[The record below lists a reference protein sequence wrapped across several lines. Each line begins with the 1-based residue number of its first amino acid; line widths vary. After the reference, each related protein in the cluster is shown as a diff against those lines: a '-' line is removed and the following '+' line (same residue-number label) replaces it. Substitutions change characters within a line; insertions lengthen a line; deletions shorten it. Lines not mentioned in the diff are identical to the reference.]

1 MKFSSTGT
9 FITEWGSRGSGDGQF
24 TTPSGIAVDSKGYV
38 YVSDS
43 AEFSGDRIQKFSST
57 GTFVT
62 KWGSSGTGDGQ
73 FSSPRGITIDS
84 AGDVLVADWGNNRIQ
99 KFSSTGTFI
108 TEWGSEGSGD
118 GQFANP
124 SGITADSSGNI
135 YVADSGNN
143 RIQKF
148 YDSAASRRARIG
160 KVTVRG
166 PASAR
171 KGKTATYSAK
181 ITNSGSAVA
190 KGVRLRVSGR
200 GISFNTSVGKIAAGK
215 SRTVKVKLK
224 PRKTGKVKVTFKV
237 TSSNAGSKTVR
248 KTITVKK

>member
-1 MKFSSTGT
+1 
-9 FITEWGSRGSGDGQF
+9 
-24 TTPSGIAVDSKGYV
+24 
-38 YVSDS
+38 
-43 AEFSGDRIQKFSST
+43 
-57 GTFVT
+57 
-62 KWGSSGTGDGQ
+62 
-73 FSSPRGITIDS
+73 
-84 AGDVLVADWGNNRIQ
+84 VADWGNARIQ
-99 KFSSTGTFI
+99 KFDSSGAILTKWRNPDPDGVEFYRPHGIAIDASNKVYVTDDDTDYVQKFSSSGAFI
-108 TEWGSEGSGD
+108 TKWGSYGTGNGLFSS
-118 GQFANP
+118 P
-124 SGITADSSGNI
+124 WGITSDSAGNI

-148 YDSAASRRARIG
+148 YDSAAPRRARIG

-237 TSSNAGSKTVR
+237 TSSNAGSKTVK
-248 KTITVKK
+248 KTVTVTN